1 MVGYFSLSILGLALT
16 VSACRNAAPNVSQ
29 PHLTQ
34 VTRAG
39 AVDSTVTPRPRNS
52 ASRGVRYYMCG
63 GDFSHLPAS
72 GMILVDLRLRSKNE
86 NRVPADEDVR
96 AVTALGGKVLHR
108 FNVAVI
114 RVEIDATTLP
124 KIVGE
129 KGMADYVL
137 NVPNPRLYDVP
148 VQIFFTRP
156 ITEADR
162 TALQRVGVTE
172 IGQVPTRPILY
183 ATAPDRALPEIQRIP
198 GVEFARARALGC
210 GSDLKKQGRSR

>member
-29 PHLTQ
+29 PPLTQ
-34 VTRAG
+34 VPRAG
-39 AVDSTVTPRPRNS
+39 AVDSTVTPRPHT

-96 AVTALGGKVLHR
+96 AVTALGGTVLHR

-210 GSDLKKQGRSR
+210 ESDFKKQGRSR